1 VLARV
6 KEPVLIMVLTAM
18 LAPDT
23 AKDGVLHAVVDD
35 EIHLLLSQAFEPMAI
50 TPELDTDPN
59 IPLKDKVVEPVVG
72 ILAASTFT
80 TMAELNE
87 SEFVKPGPAILPVV
101 TTTKFEARDSG
112 ARRRQC
118 STESEVHKDLR
129 KALPKTLTLDEYD
142 PVPKLS
148 PDMTTNTDPVK
159 GTLVPARLDILG
171 PSNDMIADIEP
182 ACCRT
187 VIRMLSDDPAPAIT
201 LTRVSESLLQK
212 VAIMDEDN
220 LVMTLLSLVAKF
232 EPTTLRVEL
241 PLDGIFDTMRTP
253 EGAGT

>member
-1 VLARV
+1 
-6 KEPVLIMVLTAM
+6 MV
-18 LAPDT
+18 APDT

-35 EIHLLLSQAFEPMAI
+35 DIHILLSQAFEPIEI

-59 IPLKDKVVEPVVG
+59 VPLNETVVEPVVG
-72 ILAASTFT
+72 TLVALTCA

-87 SEFVKPGPAILPVV
+87 RELVKPGPAMPPVV
-101 TTTKFEARDSG
+101 TTIKFEARDSG
-112 ARRRQC
+112 ARRRQF

-129 KALPKTLTLDEYD
+129 KALTRILTLDECE

-148 PDMTTNTDPVK
+148 PDMITNTDPVK
-159 GTLVPARLDILG
+159 GTLVPARLDTLG
-171 PSNDMIADIEP
+171 PSNDVIADIEP

-187 VIRMLSDDPAPAIT
+187 VTRMLSDDLAPDVT

-241 PLDGIFDTMRTP
+241 PLDGIFDTMLTP